1 MLERLRSYLPF
12 SQKAAP
18 SKAPNYAG
26 IMEVLGLMA
35 RTMRG
40 AGGVKRSVQEQAA
53 LGITYA
59 CLQRRAQSVA
69 SSWQKVYVERTQSD
83 KEETPLNHWLVRLL
97 WKPNVYYTRSQIR
110 KLVAY
115 WLDINGNAFI
125 HTPIVGGKPV
135 SMWVLRP
142 SRVKIILDSTSLVAG
157 YEVQNSGSSVRI
169 PANEMIHLRDLYAS
183 DADEYQ
189 FYGRGIIQALRDQLS
204 LDSNLGQYLSRF
216 FDNDA
221 RPPFVAKISGQFD
234 GDWAAFRNEWNDK
247 NPNMKLRGLLEDG
260 MQFEEIRGD
269 SLKVDF
275 GKVALST
282 QEQIT
287 SVLGVPLG
295 LITGN
300 LANRA
305 TAEVLERHFYTNTID
320 PVLDYIDEEF
330 TRHFAQFEPNLLVE
344 HEPYRVVDEELEL
357 KREQHE
363 LQYGIK
369 TVNDARKERGKDA
382 VEFGDKPLAPKNLT
396 FLEALVPA
404 PPPAAP
410 SPSELPKEGEK
421 PAKKLPKKYRPSPNQ
436 LSLNWGDDAPEE
448 ADLLAFWKKYDEK
461 AGSFTGS
468 VKGELNGIMTD
479 LEATTLE
486 NLDKGLFVSEDWAVS
501 MSARVQEAMQQHI
514 ERITAAALGDANAS
528 ADDLSGTFDERMQEA
543 SREST
548 DLITGIFGTAKEE
561 LQAKIAANTQASE
574 EELRSIVREYF
585 TQFPSYRSE
594 RIART
599 TATFLTT
606 RTQRETWD
614 EVGASYRWLTMRD
627 AAVRDD
633 HAKADGQKPD
643 NDGFFIVGGEKTKH
657 PCGAGLSVKN
667 AVNCRCVL
675 FATPLESEE

>member
-1 MLERLRSYLPF
+1 MLQRLRSYLPF
-12 SQKAAP
+12 QQKAAP

-40 AGGVKRSVQEQAA
+40 TGGVKRSVQEQAA

-69 SSWQKVYVERTQSD
+69 SSWQKVYRERSQSD
-83 KEETPLNHWLVRLL
+83 KEELALDHWLVRLL
-97 WKPNVYYTRSQIR
+97 WKPNAYYTRSQIR

-142 SRVKIILDSTSLVAG
+142 SRVKIILDATSLVAG
-157 YEVQNSGSSVRI
+157 YEIQNSGSTLRI

-204 LDSNLGQYLSRF
+204 LDSNLAQYLSRY

-221 RPPFVAKISGQFD
+221 RPPFVAKIASQFD
-234 GDWAAFRNEWNDK
+234 GDWAAFRNEWNEK

-260 MQFEEIRGD
+260 MQFEEIKGD
-269 SLKVDF
+269 SVKVDF
-275 GKVALST
+275 GKVSLST

-320 PVLDYIDEEF
+320 PILDYIDEEF
-330 TRHFAQFEPNLLVE
+330 TRHFAQFELNLLVE

-382 VEFGDKPLAPKNLT
+382 VEYGDKPLAPKNLT

-404 PPPAAP
+404 APVPTSAPAP
-410 SPSELPKEGEK
+410 EPDKPKK
-421 PAKKLPKKYRPSPNQ
+421 QLPKKHRPSPNQ
-436 LSLNWGDDAPEE
+436 LSLNWGDDAPDEE
-448 ADLLAFWKKYDEK
+448 TLFAFWKNYDEK
-461 AGSFTGS
+461 SGTFTGA
-468 VKGELNGIMTD
+468 VKGALNGIMTD
-479 LEATTLE
+479 LEAATLE
-486 NLDKGLFVSEDWAVS
+486 NLDKGLFVPEEWAAS
-501 MSARVQEAMQQHI
+501 MSKRVQEAMQKHI
-514 ERITAAALGDANAS
+514 ETITATALGDANAS
-528 ADDLSGTFDERMQEA
+528 PEDLSATFDERMAAA
-543 SREST
+543 SEEST
-548 DLITGIFGTAKEE
+548 ALITGIFGTAKEE

-574 EELRSIVREYF
+574 EELRSMVREYF

-633 HAKADGQKPD
+633 HQKADGQKPD
-643 NDGFFIVGGEKTKH
+643 KEGYFTVGGEKTKH
-657 PCGAGLSVKN
+657 PAGKGLSAKQ
-667 AVNCRCVL
+667 ATGCRCVL
-675 FATPLESEE
+675 FVTPLESEE